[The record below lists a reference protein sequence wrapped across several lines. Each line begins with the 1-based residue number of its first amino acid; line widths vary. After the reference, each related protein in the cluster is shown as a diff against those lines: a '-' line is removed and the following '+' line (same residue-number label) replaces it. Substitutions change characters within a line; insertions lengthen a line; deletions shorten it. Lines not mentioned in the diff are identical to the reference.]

1 MKHDVFFLSIEKR
14 AMLVKRRRRERKRK
28 KKSDKIMNAYIGCF
42 HIQTRAVFILARFA
56 SGGVGGD
63 FEKEF
68 FSPPFILLA
77 TSPQEREEEAL
88 FMCDFD

>member
-1 MKHDVFFLSIEKR
+1 
-14 AMLVKRRRRERKRK
+14 
-28 KKSDKIMNAYIGCF
+28 
-42 HIQTRAVFILARFA
+42 
-56 SGGVGGD
+56 GVGGA

-88 FMCDFD
+88 FICDFD

>member
-1 MKHDVFFLSIEKR
+1 VREREKR
-14 AMLVKRRRRERKRK
+14 RKRQNERVNW
-28 KKSDKIMNAYIGCF
+28 MFC
-42 HIQTRAVFILARFA
+42 IQTRAVFILARFA

-88 FMCDFD
+88 FICDFD

>member
-1 MKHDVFFLSIEKR
+1 
-14 AMLVKRRRRERKRK
+14 
-28 KKSDKIMNAYIGCF
+28 MNAQIGCF
-42 HIQTRAVFILARFA
+42 RIQTRAVFILARFA
-56 SGGVGGD
+56 SGGVGGA

-88 FMCDFD
+88 FICDFD